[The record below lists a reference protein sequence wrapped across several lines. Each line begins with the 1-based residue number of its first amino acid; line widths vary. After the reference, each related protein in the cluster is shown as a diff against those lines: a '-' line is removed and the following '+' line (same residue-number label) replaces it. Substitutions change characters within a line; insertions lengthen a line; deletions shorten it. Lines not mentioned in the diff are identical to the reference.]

1 MGAHHKDSL
10 SQHIHKFAFS
20 KKRQNPVDAEQ
31 KVKNFAR
38 CVFSGSFANLRLV
51 AAAALA
57 AALVAAGGVSV
68 VVEVGDDDRVG
79 GARPRDAVAHRHQ
92 NNLHAAVERVEVRL
106 PKDRR
111 QWVATQRLAHQAA
124 QLFRSVVE
132 PRTFSYTQKLDYG

>member
-1 MGAHHKDSL
+1 LHLAKSDK
-10 SQHIHKFAFS
+10 IPWTPS
-20 KKRQNPVDAEQ
+20 KKSKISHA
-31 KVKNFAR
+31 A
-38 CVFSGSFANLRLV
+38 SFPGVLRIWLV

-111 QWVATQRLAHQAA
+111 QWIATQRLAHQAA

-132 PRTFSYTQKLDYG
+132 PRTFKKKLDYGYGRIK